1 MFTLNDLQR
10 MSQTNEVNKDD
21 LVNIEE
27 VQINQTFPAIQR
39 MENYLSQI
47 KNPYHFLCGNSV
59 VHLRF
64 EDEAKNKI
72 MEEYL
77 SDTSLE
83 IPQEIATGD
92 MFLDE
97 HKALDLLV

>member
-64 EDEAKNKI
+64 EDE
-72 MEEYL
+72 E
-77 SDTSLE
+77 SDLKSRLTNYFQSLK
-83 IPQEIATGD
+83 
-92 MFLDE
+92 
-97 HKALDLLV
+97 KA

>member
-64 EDEAKNKI
+64 EDAE
-72 MEEYL
+72 
-77 SDTSLE
+77 SDLKSRLTNYFQSL
-83 IPQEIATGD
+83 
-92 MFLDE
+92 
-97 HKALDLLV
+97 KKS